1 MVGGLLG
8 LALLL
13 TSCGS
18 VVDSSVSP
26 SPPLI
31 TDLVFPD
38 TVQARGSY
46 AVTLAYV
53 VPSGIPESP
62 AVQLAWSLGGGLPLV
77 VESLSAAAIGCVAG
91 QSTCSTTFTVSQP
104 PPLLTSE
111 SRYVVT
117 ISVRDRLGETAAR
130 QQSVFLSN

>member
-1 MVGGLLG
+1 MG

-38 TVQARGSY
+38 TVQASRPY
-46 AVTLAYV
+46 PVRLAYV

-62 AVQLAWSLGGGLPLV
+62 AVQLAWSLGEGLPLV
-77 VESLSAAAIGCVAG
+77 VESLSAAAVGCVAG

-104 PPLLTSE
+104 PPLLASQTS
-111 SRYVVT
+111 YVVT
-117 ISVRDRLGETAAR
+117 LSVRDRLGETASR
-130 QQSVFLSN
+130 QQSVVLSN